1 MGSFQTKEDKSY
13 PKAKVVEGLK
23 YNIRFLQAEMNEIM
37 CMREHESQVNAQ
49 EMIIFALKEA
59 EWKKERKKLREEV
72 KKLRKKLEDKKEVEE
87 EEEKSKGIQNH
98 EIVCVKED
106 KEWHQ
111 LTTRYLLEQIRNEE
125 ARRDEA
131 IEKWKQLYF
140 AIKIELDDLIHRT
153 INQGGGLYWKTEQV
167 ELLEK
172 LHRELKEKEEK
183 IALLKE
189 EIASKEQQELKRE
202 REVDILRQSLK
213 IMSYHMKAAS
223 FSKNLSKS
231 LHM

>member
-1 MGSFQTKEDKSY
+1 MGSFQTKEKRY

-23 YNIRFLQAEMNEIM
+23 YNVRYLKAEVNEIM

-72 KKLRKKLEDKKEVEE
+72 KKLRRKLEAKEEEE
-87 EEEKSKGIQNH
+87 EEEKKCN
-98 EIVCVKED
+98 VKED

-111 LTTRYLLEQIRNEE
+111 LATSYLFEQIRHEE
-125 ARRDEA
+125 VRRDEA
-131 IEKWKQLYF
+131 IDKWKQLYF

-153 INQGGGLYWKTEQV
+153 NQGGLYWEIEQV
-167 ELLEK
+167 KLLEE
-172 LHRELKEKEEK
+172 LHRELQDKEEK

-189 EIASKEQQELKRE
+189 EIASKEQEELKRE
-202 REVDILRQSLK
+202 REIDILRQSLK
-213 IMSYHMKAAS
+213 IMSYNMKATN

>member
-1 MGSFQTKEDKSY
+1 MGSFQTKDKGY

-23 YNIRFLQAEMNEIM
+23 YNVRYLQAEVNEIM
-37 CMREHESQVNAQ
+37 CMREHQSQVNAQ

-72 KKLRKKLEDKKEVEE
+72 KKLRKKLEEKEEE
-87 EEEKSKGIQNH
+87 EEEKFKGVENH
-98 EIVCVKED
+98 EMFSVKKD

-111 LTTRYLLEQIRNEE
+111 LATSYLLEKIRNEE

-153 INQGGGLYWKTEQV
+153 NQGGGLCWKKEQM

-172 LHRELKEKEEK
+172 LHMELKEKEEI

-189 EIASKEQQELKRE
+189 QIASKEQQELKRE
-202 REVDILRQSLK
+202 REIDILRQSLK
-213 IMSYHMKAAS
+213 IMSYNMKATS

>member
-1 MGSFQTKEDKSY
+1 MGSFQTKDKSQ
-13 PKAKVVEGLK
+13 PKDKVVEVLK
-23 YNIRFLQAEMNEIM
+23 YNVRFLQGEVNEIM
-37 CMREHESQVNAQ
+37 CMREYESQVNAQ

-59 EWKKERKKLREEV
+59 EWKKEKKKLKEEV
-72 KKLRKKLEDKKEVEE
+72 KKLKKNLEEKDEEDKCKAIE
-87 EEEKSKGIQNH
+87 NL
-98 EIVCVKED
+98 CVKED
-106 KEWHQ
+106 KEWHE
-111 LTTRYLLEQIRNEE
+111 LATSYLLEQIRNEE

-140 AIKIELDDLIHRT
+140 AIKIELDELIHRT
-153 INQGGGLYWKTEQV
+153 NQGRGLCWKIEQM
-167 ELLEK
+167 ELLEEMHK
-172 LHRELKEKEEK
+172 ELKEKEEK

-213 IMSYHMKAAS
+213 IMSYNMKATN

>member
-1 MGSFQTKEDKSY
+1 MGSFQTKDKSQ
-13 PKAKVVEGLK
+13 PKDKVVEVLK
-23 YNIRFLQAEMNEIM
+23 YNVRFLQGEVNEIM

-49 EMIIFALKEA
+49 EMIIFALKEG
-59 EWKKERKKLREEV
+59 EWKKEKKKLKEEV
-72 KKLRKKLEDKKEVEE
+72 KKLKKKLEEK
-87 EEEKSKGIQNH
+87 EEEKKR
-98 EIVCVKED
+98 K
-106 KEWHQ
+106 WHQ
-111 LTTRYLLEQIRNEE
+111 LATSYLLEQIRNEE

-140 AIKIELDDLIHRT
+140 AIKIELDELICRT
-153 INQGGGLYWKTEQV
+153 NQGRGLCWKIEQM
-167 ELLEK
+167 ELLEEM
-172 LHRELKEKEEK
+172 HRELKEKEEK

-213 IMSYHMKAAS
+213 IMSYNMKATN

>member
-1 MGSFQTKEDKSY
+1 MGSFQTKEKRY

-23 YNIRFLQAEMNEIM
+23 YNVRYLQAEVNEIM

-72 KKLRKKLEDKKEVEE
+72 KKLRRKLEAKEEEEVEE
-87 EEEKSKGIQNH
+87 EKCN
-98 EIVCVKED
+98 VKED

-111 LTTRYLLEQIRNEE
+111 LATSYLLEQIRHEE
-125 ARRDEA
+125 VRRDEA
-131 IEKWKQLYF
+131 IDKWKQLYF

-153 INQGGGLYWKTEQV
+153 NQGGLYWEIEQV
-167 ELLEK
+167 KLLEE
-172 LHRELKEKEEK
+172 LHRELQDKEEK

-189 EIASKEQQELKRE
+189 EIASKEQEELKRE
-202 REVDILRQSLK
+202 REIDILKQSLK
-213 IMSYHMKAAS
+213 IMSYNMKATN

>member
-1 MGSFQTKEDKSY
+1 MGSFQTKDKSH
-13 PKAKVVEGLK
+13 PNAKMVEGLK
-23 YNIRFLQAEMNEIM
+23 YKVRFLQGEINEIM

-72 KKLRKKLEDKKEVEE
+72 KKLRKKLEEKE
-87 EEEKSKGIQNH
+87 EEEKCKGIIESH
-98 EIVCVKED
+98 ED

-111 LTTRYLLEQIRNEE
+111 FTTSYLLEQIRNEE

-140 AIKIELDDLIHRT
+140 AIKIELDNLIHRT
-153 INQGGGLYWKTEQV
+153 NQGGLCWKTQQV
-167 ELLEK
+167 ELLEV
-172 LHRELKEKEEK
+172 LHKELKEKEEK

-213 IMSYHMKAAS
+213 IMSYNMKATN

>member
-1 MGSFQTKEDKSY
+1 MGSFQTKEKRY

-23 YNIRFLQAEMNEIM
+23 YNVRYLQAEVNEIM

-72 KKLRKKLEDKKEVEE
+72 KKLRRKLEAKEEEEEE
-87 EEEKSKGIQNH
+87 EEEKKKCN
-98 EIVCVKED
+98 VKED

-111 LTTRYLLEQIRNEE
+111 LATSYLFEQIRHEE
-125 ARRDEA
+125 VRRDEA
-131 IEKWKQLYF
+131 IDKWKQLYF

-153 INQGGGLYWKTEQV
+153 NQGGLYWEIEQV
-167 ELLEK
+167 KLLEE
-172 LHRELKEKEEK
+172 LHRELQDKEEK

-189 EIASKEQQELKRE
+189 EIASKEQEELKRE
-202 REVDILRQSLK
+202 REIDILRQSLK
-213 IMSYHMKAAS
+213 IMSYNMKATN

>member
-1 MGSFQTKEDKSY
+1 MGSFQTKEKRY

-23 YNIRFLQAEMNEIM
+23 YNVRYLQAEVNEIM

-72 KKLRKKLEDKKEVEE
+72 KKLRRKLEAKEEEEE
-87 EEEKSKGIQNH
+87 EEEKCN
-98 EIVCVKED
+98 VKED

-111 LTTRYLLEQIRNEE
+111 LATSYLLEQIRHEE
-125 ARRDEA
+125 VRRDEA
-131 IEKWKQLYF
+131 IDKWKQLYF

-153 INQGGGLYWKTEQV
+153 NQGGLYWEIEQV
-167 ELLEK
+167 KLLEE
-172 LHRELKEKEEK
+172 LHRELQDKEEK

-189 EIASKEQQELKRE
+189 EIASKEQEELKRE
-202 REVDILRQSLK
+202 REIDILRQSLK
-213 IMSYHMKAAS
+213 IMSYNMKATN

>member
-1 MGSFQTKEDKSY
+1 MGSFQTKDKSQ
-13 PKAKVVEGLK
+13 PKDKVVEVLK
-23 YNIRFLQAEMNEIM
+23 YNVRFLQGEVNEIM

-49 EMIIFALKEA
+49 EMIIFALKEG
-59 EWKKERKKLREEV
+59 EWKKEKKKLKEEV
-72 KKLRKKLEDKKEVEE
+72 KKLKKKLEEKEEEE
-87 EEEKSKGIQNH
+87 EEEKCKGI
-98 EIVCVKED
+98 EDLSVKED

-111 LTTRYLLEQIRNEE
+111 LATSYLLEQIRNEE

-140 AIKIELDDLIHRT
+140 AIKIELDELIHRT
-153 INQGGGLYWKTEQV
+153 NQGRGLCWKTEQM
-167 ELLEK
+167 ELLEEM
-172 LHRELKEKEEK
+172 HRELKEKEEK

-213 IMSYHMKAAS
+213 IMSYNMKATN

>member
-1 MGSFQTKEDKSY
+1 MGSFQTKEKRY

-23 YNIRFLQAEMNEIM
+23 YNVRYLQAEVNEIM

-72 KKLRKKLEDKKEVEE
+72 KKLRRKLEAKEEEE
-87 EEEKSKGIQNH
+87 EEEKKCN
-98 EIVCVKED
+98 VKED

-111 LTTRYLLEQIRNEE
+111 LATSYLFEQIRHEE
-125 ARRDEA
+125 VRRDEA
-131 IEKWKQLYF
+131 IDKWKQLYF

-153 INQGGGLYWKTEQV
+153 NQGGLYWEIEQV
-167 ELLEK
+167 KLLEE
-172 LHRELKEKEEK
+172 LHRELQDKEEK

-189 EIASKEQQELKRE
+189 EIASKEQEELKRE
-202 REVDILRQSLK
+202 REIDILRQSLK
-213 IMSYHMKAAS
+213 IMSYNMKATN